1 MIIHNIKITNFKSI
15 YNTTEFNFDEL
26 TGLIKLSGNIGS
38 GKTTLCEAILYGLYG
53 QVKQQKIPQLVS
65 WNTKRMEVCIS
76 LTSKNNNIY
85 IKRCNIEPLEV
96 YINGKLLPTSSKNDT
111 QEILEQEYYDIPKM
125 AVEKMCLISF
135 NSFKSSLANMNPG
148 ETRQF
153 LDNVFGFST
162 FTDYTTIA
170 SEYKSKVSSEI
181 STIETQISIYNK
193 QLIDLNAKKQIQQEE
208 LKTTID
214 TNSINSQ
221 LTEINIEKDKIKELS
236 QNLVKQENEL
246 NNIYNEKKNEIN
258 KQLSV
263 IIDRRAQIV
272 LLGKQAKTNYNT
284 FKSGI
289 CPTCGQEISIDT
301 IDNYKLEIDKYKS
314 QYIEVNNEYIDVEKQ
329 LSELKSELNNKLDII
344 NNKKSE
350 YKTDYTN
357 LKYKENE
364 LKQQINIYNEKKK
377 LLQDNYDNLI
387 SDTNSKLIELNT
399 KLSYYNKK
407 QESWSKMTELLSK
420 TLRYKLL
427 DTLIP
432 HINNSIQL
440 FINKLNQQFSIEFDQ
455 EFKPHIYSD
464 NYNKEI
470 SYNNLSTGQ
479 KKSLDLAIVFGI
491 LQNIIS
497 NVEFNIIILDELFS
511 NMDADTRN
519 MMLDM
524 LSSSVVND
532 STSTISRSVFVINHA
547 EMADDYFTHKLQV
560 KLNNIKI
567 DPVYRAQGTDKLV
580 VQSSLYNQVF

>member
-65 WNTKRMEVCIS
+65 WNAKRMEVCIN

-96 YINGKLLPTSSKNDT
+96 YINGKLLPASSKNDT
-111 QEILEQEYYDIPKM
+111 QEILERDYYDIPKM

-162 FTDYTTIA
+162 FTDYTAIA
-170 SEYKSKVSSEI
+170 SEYKSETSTEI

-193 QLIDLNAKKQIQQEE
+193 QLSDLNAKKLKQQEE

-214 TNSINSQ
+214 TDNINSQ
-221 LTEINIEKDKIKELS
+221 LSEIDAEKDKIKELS
-236 QNLVKQENEL
+236 QDLVKQETEL
-246 NNIYNEKKNEIN
+246 NNIYNKKKNEIN
-258 KQLSV
+258 KQLSE
-263 IIDRRAQIV
+263 IADKRAQIV
-272 LLGKQAKTNYNT
+272 LFGKQAKNNYNT
-284 FKSGI
+284 FKSGV
-289 CPTCGQEISIDT
+289 CPTCGQEISTDI
-301 IDNYKLEIDKYKS
+301 IDNYKSEIEKYKS
-314 QYIEVNNEYIDVEKQ
+314 QYIEVNNEYIEVEKQ
-329 LSELKSELNNKLDII
+329 LTELKKELNNNLEVI
-344 NNKKSE
+344 NSKKQE
-350 YKTDYTN
+350 YKTEYTN
-357 LKYKENE
+357 LKQKENE

-377 LLQDNYDNLI
+377 LLLDNYDNLI
-387 SDTNSKLIELNT
+387 SEAENKITYLNV
-399 KLSYYNKK
+399 KLSEYNKK

-470 SYNNLSTGQ
+470 NYNNLSTGQ

-491 LQNIIS
+491 LQNIIT

-580 VQSSLYNQVF
+580 VQSSVYNQVF

>member
-1 MIIHNIKITNFKSI
+1 MIIHNIKIINFKSI

-65 WNTKRMEVCIS
+65 WNTKRMEVCIN

-96 YINGKLLPTSSKNDT
+96 YINSKLLPASSKNDT
-111 QEILEQEYYDIPKM
+111 QEILERDYYDIPKM

-162 FTDYTTIA
+162 FTDYTAIA
-170 SEYKSKVSSEI
+170 SEYKSEASTEI

-193 QLIDLNAKKQIQQEE
+193 QLSDLNAKKLKQQEE

-214 TNSINSQ
+214 TNNINSQ
-221 LTEINIEKDKIKELS
+221 LEEIDVEKDKIKELS
-236 QNLVKQENEL
+236 QDLVKQENEF
-246 NNIYNEKKNEIN
+246 NNIYNKNKNEIN
-258 KQLSV
+258 KQLSE
-263 IIDRRAQIV
+263 IADKRAQIV
-272 LLGKQAKTNYNT
+272 LLGKQAKNNYNT
-284 FKSGI
+284 FKSGV
-289 CPTCGQEISIDT
+289 CPTCGQEISTDI
-301 IDNYKLEIDKYKS
+301 IDNYKSEIEKYKS
-314 QYIEVNNEYIDVEKQ
+314 QYIEVNNEYIEVEKQ
-329 LSELKSELNNKLDII
+329 LSELKSELNSKLDIL
-344 NNKKSE
+344 NRKKSE
-350 YKTDYTN
+350 YKTEYTN

-387 SDTNSKLIELNT
+387 SETENKILVLNV
-399 KLSYYNKK
+399 KLSEYNKK

-470 SYNNLSTGQ
+470 NYNNLSTGQ

-580 VQSSLYNQVF
+580 VQSSVYNQVF

>member
-1 MIIHNIKITNFKSI
+1 MIIHNIKIINFKSI

-65 WNTKRMEVCIS
+65 WNTKRMEVCIN

-96 YINGKLLPTSSKNDT
+96 YINSKLLPASSKNDT
-111 QEILEQEYYDIPKM
+111 QEILERDYYDIPKM

-162 FTDYTTIA
+162 FTDYTAIA
-170 SEYKSKVSSEI
+170 SEYKSEASTEI

-193 QLIDLNAKKQIQQEE
+193 QLSDLNAKKLKQQEE

-214 TNSINSQ
+214 TNNINSQ
-221 LTEINIEKDKIKELS
+221 LEEIDVEKDKIKELS
-236 QNLVKQENEL
+236 QDLVKQENEF
-246 NNIYNEKKNEIN
+246 NNIYNKNKNEIN
-258 KQLSV
+258 KQLSE
-263 IIDRRAQIV
+263 IADKRAQIV
-272 LLGKQAKTNYNT
+272 LLGKQAKNNYNT
-284 FKSGI
+284 FKSGV
-289 CPTCGQEISIDT
+289 CPTCGQEISTDI
-301 IDNYKLEIDKYKS
+301 IDNYKSEIEKYKS
-314 QYIEVNNEYIDVEKQ
+314 QYIGVNNEYIEVEKQ
-329 LSELKSELNNKLDII
+329 LSELKSELNSKLDIL
-344 NNKKSE
+344 NSKKSE
-350 YKTDYTN
+350 YKTEYTN

-387 SDTNSKLIELNT
+387 SETENKILVLNV
-399 KLSYYNKK
+399 KLSEYNKK

-470 SYNNLSTGQ
+470 NYNNLSTGQ

-580 VQSSLYNQVF
+580 VQSSVYNQVF

>member
-111 QEILEQEYYDIPKM
+111 QEILEHEYYDIPKM

-236 QNLVKQENEL
+236 QNLVKRENEL

-289 CPTCGQEISIDT
+289 CPTCGQEISIDI

-314 QYIEVNNEYIDVEKQ
+314 QYIEVNNEYIEVEKQ
-329 LSELKSELNNKLDII
+329 LSELKSELSNKLDII

-399 KLSYYNKK
+399 KLNDYNKK
-407 QESWSKMTELLSK
+407 QESWFKMTELLSK

-440 FINKLNQQFSIEFDQ
+440 FINKLNQQFSIGFDQ

>member
-289 CPTCGQEISIDT
+289 CPTCGQEISIDI

>member
-1 MIIHNIKITNFKSI
+1 MIIHNIKIINFKSI

-65 WNTKRMEVCIS
+65 WNTKRMEVCIN

-96 YINGKLLPTSSKNDT
+96 YINSKLLPASSKNDT
-111 QEILEQEYYDIPKM
+111 QEILERDYYDIPKM

-162 FTDYTTIA
+162 FTDYTAIA
-170 SEYKSKVSSEI
+170 SEYKSEASTEI

-193 QLIDLNAKKQIQQEE
+193 QLSDLNAKKLKQQEE

-214 TNSINSQ
+214 TNNINSQ
-221 LTEINIEKDKIKELS
+221 LEEIDVEKDKIKELS
-236 QNLVKQENEL
+236 QDLVKQENEF
-246 NNIYNEKKNEIN
+246 NNIYNKNKNEIN
-258 KQLSV
+258 KQLSE
-263 IIDRRAQIV
+263 IADKRAQIV
-272 LLGKQAKTNYNT
+272 LLGKQAKNNYNT
-284 FKSGI
+284 FKSGV
-289 CPTCGQEISIDT
+289 CPTCGQEISTDI
-301 IDNYKLEIDKYKS
+301 IDNYKSEIEKYKS
-314 QYIEVNNEYIDVEKQ
+314 QYIEVNNEYIEVEKQ
-329 LSELKSELNNKLDII
+329 LSELKSELNSKLDIL
-344 NNKKSE
+344 NSKKSE
-350 YKTDYTN
+350 YKTEYTN

-387 SDTNSKLIELNT
+387 SETENKILVLNV
-399 KLSYYNKK
+399 KLSEYNKK

-470 SYNNLSTGQ
+470 NYNNLSTGQ

-580 VQSSLYNQVF
+580 VQSSVYNQVF

>member
-289 CPTCGQEISIDT
+289 CPTCGQEISIDI

-314 QYIEVNNEYIDVEKQ
+314 QYIEVNNEYIEVEKQ
-329 LSELKSELNNKLDII
+329 LSELKSELSNKLDII

-399 KLSYYNKK
+399 KLNDYNKK

-440 FINKLNQQFSIEFDQ
+440 FINKLNQQFSIGFDQ

-547 EMADDYFTHKLQV
+547 EMVDDYFTHKLQV

>member
-65 WNTKRMEVCIS
+65 WNTKRMEVCINI
-76 LTSKNNNIY
+76 TSKNNNIY

-96 YINGKLLPTSSKNDT
+96 YINGKLLPASSKNDT
-111 QEILEQEYYDIPKM
+111 QEILESDYYDIPKM

-170 SEYKSKVSSEI
+170 SEYKSETSTEI

-193 QLIDLNAKKQIQQEE
+193 QLSDLNTKKQNQQEE

-214 TNSINSQ
+214 TDNIKSQ
-221 LTEINIEKDKIKELS
+221 LEEIDIEKNKIKELS
-236 QNLVKQENEL
+236 QDLVKQENEF
-246 NNIYNEKKNEIN
+246 NNIYNKKKNEIN

-263 IIDRRAQIV
+263 IADRRAQIV

-289 CPTCGQEISIDT
+289 CPTCGQEISADI
-301 IDNYKLEIDKYKS
+301 IDNYKSEIEKYKS
-314 QYIEVNNEYIDVEKQ
+314 QYIVVNNEYIEVETQ
-329 LSELKSELNNKLDII
+329 LSELKSELNNKLDIL
-344 NNKKSE
+344 NSKKSE
-350 YKTDYTN
+350 YKMDYTN

-387 SDTNSKLIELNT
+387 SDTESKISDLST
-399 KLSYYNKK
+399 KLSEYNKK
-407 QESWSKMTELLSK
+407 QESWFKMTELLSK

-470 SYNNLSTGQ
+470 NYNNLSTGQ

-511 NMDADTRN
+511 NMDAGTRN

-580 VQSSLYNQVF
+580 VQSSVYNQVF